1 MLFEH
6 MLNTAIDEK
15 QKDKIEFFINGFI
28 NIAQCETINEDLV
41 LIFYDLLSE
50 LRLVDLTVLKLY
62 GRYYLNDEIMDVNS
76 YDVVFGKHKI
86 TYEQYDLVRQNLVK
100 KVC

>member
-1 MLFEH
+1 MKNRRTK
-6 MLNTAIDEK
+6 LNFLSMDC
-15 QKDKIEFFINGFI
+15 I
-28 NIAQCETINEDLV
+28 NIAQCETINEDFV

-76 YDVVFGKHKI
+76 YDDVLGKHKI

>member
-1 MLFEH
+1 MKNRRTK
-6 MLNTAIDEK
+6 LNFLLMDC
-15 QKDKIEFFINGFI
+15 I
-28 NIAQCETINEDLV
+28 NIAQYETINEDFV

-76 YDVVFGKHKI
+76 YVDVLGKHKI
-86 TYEQYDLVRQNLVK
+86 TYEQHDLVRQNLVK

>member
-15 QKDKIEFFINGFI
+15 QKDKIEFFSMDCI
-28 NIAQCETINEDLV
+28 NIAQCETINEDFV

-76 YDVVFGKHKI
+76 YDDVLGIKLLMNNRI
-86 TYEQYDLVRQNLVK
+86 
-100 KVC
+100 